1 MILFG
6 VRIILSMKVMVTKIK
21 QTLSI
26 EKYLTKIRPYSKDI
40 LNDLK
45 KSDTW
50 KIQLTIAITFMSS
63 KDDDKERVMH
73 SKRDNIEILINDK
86 VDEVSHLQK
95 KLLNIFHQ
103 VFQCLQYPSLKAKE
117 ISIMYTEIKIA

>member
-6 VRIILSMKVMVTKIK
+6 VRILLSMKVMVTKIK

-103 VFQCLQYPSLKAKE
+103 VFQCLRYPSLKAKE